1 MSGRGISAAMLG
13 AMGMERLRVAVVTLG
28 AVVASAGV
36 VVAGCG
42 DGDSEPAY
50 CSNVNELE
58 KSVKEVGDVKLEAG
72 AVETL
77 QSDLQK
83 VQDNANEVV
92 SSAKEDFPDETDAVE
107 SAVSRLSTTIEQL
120 PPSPTAQELLPLAT
134 EIGSVVTAS
143 KNLVNAA
150 TSACD

>member
-1 MSGRGISAAMLG
+1 M
-13 AMGMERLRVAVVTLG
+13 
-28 AVVASAGV
+28 

-42 DGDSEPAY
+42 DGDSKPAY
-50 CSNVNELE
+50 CSNVNELQ
-58 KSVKEVGDVKLEAG
+58 KSVKEVGDVKLESG
-72 AVETL
+72 AVATL
-77 QSDLQK
+77 QSDLQT

-92 SSAKEDFPDETDAVE
+92 SSAKEDFPDETNAVE

-134 EIGSVVTAS
+134 QIGTVVTAS
-143 KNLVNAA
+143 KNLVNAT